1 MVSGG
6 SFGHNEV
13 HLHLRG
19 EEELQ
24 DFSFYFSYTRVIS
37 DLCSPYE
44 NQ

>member
-24 DFSFYFSYTRVIS
+24 DFSFYFYIYASYFRSLFAI
-37 DLCSPYE
+37 
-44 NQ
+44 

>member
-24 DFSFYFSYTRVIS
+24 DFSFYIFIYTSYFRSLFAI
-37 DLCSPYE
+37 
-44 NQ
+44 